1 MLIAMVF
8 MTQVVGGDLLLAVWG
23 GCTAVYLACGL
34 LRRKKRGKKGRHQLL
49 IGLLVTEVLV
59 DVFCFSVFFP
69 GGEYHN
75 WGVGG
80 MYVVFLWPVSLL
92 MTYGIATVFELG
104 EVKG

>member
-1 MLIAMVF
+1 MLIAMTF

-34 LRRKKRGKKGRHQLL
+34 LRRERRGKKGLHQLL
-49 IGLLVTEVLV
+49 IGLLVAEVLI

-80 MYVVFLWPVSLL
+80 MYVVLLWPASLL
-92 MTYGIATVFELG
+92 TAYGIAAVFGPE